1 MGVRSMKRKTIALCV
16 TGYDKEYET
25 RIAEG
30 IARRCSALDI
40 NLLVFA
46 SLIRKPDLNSGLTLP
61 ESVIKGETAVFDL
74 INYNMLDGIIIL
86 GDSIID
92 ESVIEK
98 VHRLAQKNNVPVINI
113 NDPTHVLDKNITLS
127 DKCAMEFVMKHLV
140 EDHGLTRINF
150 IGGFPGNL
158 QTEERLAGYKKVL
171 AEHNIPVEERRIAYG
186 QFWTKAADCT
196 REFLKDELPQ
206 AIVCAS
212 DTMAIFCMDE
222 LKNQGYSIPEDIIVT
237 GFDGIADCELYSP
250 TVTTVRRSFA
260 EAGEKAVDMLSGMW
274 QGKEVPDWEDV
285 VSVLE
290 KAESCGCVKKEPQEE
305 SYYNS
310 TYQTKNTFIE
320 FTAKL
325 TEMNTAFAGCRTSE
339 EVYEALKNGAAFFRF
354 NRLFVCIRS
363 SVEGGGSFVGSGSMK
378 SEGSAYSMMSMLQY
392 GHDVPVGTKFSS
404 EQLLPIDFP
413 DGEKAVFFGFSPLY
427 FSGKF
432 MGYLAYEPT
441 RMGGAGDFFSTWV
454 TAINNNAGNFYM
466 KKDLELVVKELENLN
481 VRDPLT
487 ELFNRRRMEKFG
499 GRLVDRARKEKL
511 VLTVICADIDGLKL
525 INDRWGHEA
534 GDNAIRQTANAM
546 FYAMPSDSVCTRTG
560 GDEFSVILCGADDS
574 GIEGYISRVSDYLA
588 DYNSRSGLPYKVD
601 CSCGYCSV
609 NGGEICSMEAVTRM
623 ADDNMYRLKA
633 AKKKSR

>member
-1 MGVRSMKRKTIALCV
+1 MKRKTIAFCV

-30 IARRCSALDI
+30 IARRCTALDI

-46 SLIRKPDLNSGLTLP
+46 SLIRKPYLNSGLTLP

-127 DKCAMEFVMKHLV
+127 DKCAMEFVLKHLV

-150 IGGFPGNL
+150 IGGFPGNR

-171 AEHNIPVEERRIAYG
+171 TEHNIPVEERRIAYG
-186 QFWTKAADCT
+186 QFWTKAVDCT

-206 AIVCAS
+206 AIVCAN

-222 LKNQGYSIPEDIIVT
+222 LKHQGYSIPKDIIVT

-260 EAGEKAVDMLSGMW
+260 EAGEKAVDMLSDMW
-274 QGKEVPDWEDV
+274 QGREVPDWVDV

-310 TYQTKNTFIE
+310 TYQTKDTFME
-320 FTAKL
+320 FTVKL

-392 GHDVPVGTKFSS
+392 GHDVPVGTKFFS
-404 EQLLPIDFP
+404 EQLLPIDFL

-441 RMGGAGDFFSTWV
+441 RMDGAGDFFSTWV

-487 ELFNRRRMEKFG
+487 ELFNRRGMEKFG
-499 GRLVDRARKEKL
+499 GRLVERARKEKL
-511 VLTVICADIDGLKL
+511 VLTVICADIDGLKP

-534 GDNAIRQTANAM
+534 GDNAIRQTANAL

-609 NGGEICSMEAVTRM
+609 NGGEISSMEAVTRM
-623 ADDNMYRLKA
+623 ADENMYRLKA

>member
-1 MGVRSMKRKTIALCV
+1 MKRKTIALCV

-30 IARRCSALDI
+30 IVRRCAELDI

-74 INYNMLDGIIIL
+74 LNYKLTDGIIIL

-92 ESVIEK
+92 EKVIEK
-98 VHRLAQKNNVPVINI
+98 VHSRARKNNVPVVNI
-113 NDPTHVLDKNITLS
+113 NDHTHVLDKNITLS
-127 DKCAMEFVMKHLV
+127 DKCAMEFVMRHLV
-140 EDHGLTRINF
+140 EEHGLKKINF

-171 AEHNIPVEERRIAYG
+171 SEHGIPVEEKRIAYG

-196 REFLKDELPQ
+196 KEFLKDDVPQ

-222 LKNQGYSIPEDIIVT
+222 LKKEGYRIPEDIIVT

-260 EAGEKAVDMLSGMW
+260 CSGEKAVDILSDMW
-274 QGKEVPDWEDV
+274 NGIDVPDWTDV
-285 VSVLE
+285 VSSLE
-290 KAESCGCVKKEPQEE
+290 KAQSCGCVKKEPQEE

-310 TYQTKNTFIE
+310 KYQSKNTFIE

-325 TEMNTAFAGCRTSE
+325 TEMNTAFAGCSTSE
-339 EVYEALKNGAAFFRF
+339 EIYEALRSGAAFFRF

-378 SEGSAYSMMSMLQY
+378 TEGEAYSMMSMLPY

-404 EQLLPIDFP
+404 ERLLPIELL

-427 FSGKF
+427 FNDKF

-487 ELFNRRRMEKFG
+487 ELFNRRGMEKFG
-499 GRLVDRARKEKL
+499 GRLVERAKMENL
-511 VLTVICADIDGLKL
+511 VLTVICADIDGLKT
-525 INDRWGHEA
+525 INDKWGHEA
-534 GDNAIRQTANAM
+534 GDNAIRQTANAL

-560 GDEFSVILCGADDS
+560 GDEFSIILCGEGDDS
-574 GIEGYISRVSDYLA
+574 INGYIRRVSEYLA
-588 DYNSRSGLPYKVD
+588 DYNSRSELPYKVD

-609 NGGEICSMEAVTRM
+609 NGGEISSMESVTRM
-623 ADDNMYRLKA
+623 ADENMYRLKA
-633 AKKKSR
+633 AKKQAR

>member
-1 MGVRSMKRKTIALCV
+1 MKRKTIAFCV

-30 IARRCSALDI
+30 IARRCTALDI

-46 SLIRKPDLNSGLTLP
+46 SLIRKPYLNSGLTLP

-92 ESVIEK
+92 ESIIEK

-127 DKCAMEFVMKHLV
+127 DKFAMEFVLKHLV

-150 IGGFPGNL
+150 IGGFPGNR

-171 AEHNIPVEERRIAYG
+171 TEHNIPVEERRIAYG
-186 QFWTKAADCT
+186 QFWTKAVDCT

-206 AIVCAS
+206 AIVCAN

-222 LKNQGYSIPEDIIVT
+222 LKHQGYSIPKDIIVT

-260 EAGEKAVDMLSGMW
+260 EAGEKAVDMLSDMW
-274 QGKEVPDWEDV
+274 QGREVPDWVDV

-310 TYQTKNTFIE
+310 TYQTKDTFME
-320 FTAKL
+320 FTVKL

-392 GHDVPVGTKFSS
+392 GHDVPVGTKFFS
-404 EQLLPIDFP
+404 EQLLPIDFL

-441 RMGGAGDFFSTWV
+441 RMDGAGDFFSTWV

-487 ELFNRRRMEKFG
+487 ELFNRRGMEKFG
-499 GRLVDRARKEKL
+499 GRLVERARKEKL
-511 VLTVICADIDGLKL
+511 MLTVICADIDGLKP

-534 GDNAIRQTANAM
+534 GDNAIRQTANAL

-609 NGGEICSMEAVTRM
+609 NGGEISSMEAVTRM

>member
-1 MGVRSMKRKTIALCV
+1 MKRKTIAFCV

-30 IARRCSALDI
+30 IARRCTALDI

-46 SLIRKPDLNSGLTLP
+46 SLIRKPYLNSGLTLP

-86 GDSIID
+86 GESIID

-127 DKCAMEFVMKHLV
+127 DKCAMEFVLKHLV

-150 IGGFPGNL
+150 IGGFPGNR

-171 AEHNIPVEERRIAYG
+171 TEHNIPVEERRIAYG
-186 QFWTKAADCT
+186 QFWTKAVDCT

-212 DTMAIFCMDE
+212 DAMAIFCMDE

-250 TVTTVRRSFA
+250 TVTTVRCSFA
-260 EAGEKAVDMLSGMW
+260 EAGEKAVDMLSDMW
-274 QGKEVPDWEDV
+274 QGREVPDWVDV
-285 VSVLE
+285 MSVLE
-290 KAESCGCVKKEPQEE
+290 KAESCGCVKKEPQKE
-305 SYYNS
+305 SYYDS
-310 TYQTKNTFIE
+310 TYQTKDTFMG

-363 SVEGGGSFVGSGSMK
+363 SVESGGSFVGSGSMK

-392 GHDVPVGTKFSS
+392 GRDVPVGTKFSS
-404 EQLLPIDFP
+404 EQLLPIDFL

-487 ELFNRRRMEKFG
+487 ELFNRRGMEKFG
-499 GRLVDRARKEKL
+499 GRLVERARKEKL
-511 VLTVICADIDGLKL
+511 VLTVICADIDGLKP
-525 INDRWGHEA
+525 INDQWGHEA
-534 GDNAIRQTANAM
+534 GDNAIKQTANAL

-609 NGGEICSMEAVTRM
+609 NGGEISSMEAVTRM
-623 ADDNMYRLKA
+623 ADENMYRLKA

>member
-1 MGVRSMKRKTIALCV
+1 
-16 TGYDKEYET
+16 
-25 RIAEG
+25 
-30 IARRCSALDI
+30 
-40 NLLVFA
+40 
-46 SLIRKPDLNSGLTLP
+46 
-61 ESVIKGETAVFDL
+61 
-74 INYNMLDGIIIL
+74 
-86 GDSIID
+86 
-92 ESVIEK
+92 
-98 VHRLAQKNNVPVINI
+98 
-113 NDPTHVLDKNITLS
+113 
-127 DKCAMEFVMKHLV
+127 
-140 EDHGLTRINF
+140 
-150 IGGFPGNL
+150 
-158 QTEERLAGYKKVL
+158 
-171 AEHNIPVEERRIAYG
+171 
-186 QFWTKAADCT
+186 
-196 REFLKDELPQ
+196 
-206 AIVCAS
+206 
-212 DTMAIFCMDE
+212 MAIFCMDE

-325 TEMNTAFAGCRTSE
+325 TEMNTSFAGCRTSE

-487 ELFNRRRMEKFG
+487 ELFNRRGMEKFG
-499 GRLVDRARKEKL
+499 GRLVERARKEKL

>member
-30 IARRCSALDI
+30 IARRCTALDI

-150 IGGFPGNL
+150 IGGFPGNR

-171 AEHNIPVEERRIAYG
+171 TEHNIPVEERRIAYG
-186 QFWTKAADCT
+186 QFWTKAVDCT

-274 QGKEVPDWEDV
+274 QGKEVPDWVDV

-310 TYQTKNTFIE
+310 TYQTKDTFMG

-325 TEMNTAFAGCRTSE
+325 REMNTAFAGCRTSE

-454 TAINNNAGNFYM
+454 TAINNKAGNFYK

-487 ELFNRRRMEKFG
+487 ELFNRRGMEKFG
-499 GRLVDRARKEKL
+499 GRLVERARKEKL
-511 VLTVICADIDGLKL
+511 VLTVICADIDGLKP

-534 GDNAIRQTANAM
+534 GDNAIRQTANAL

-560 GDEFSVILCGADDS
+560 GDEFSVILCGEDDS

>member
-1 MGVRSMKRKTIALCV
+1 MKRKTVALCV

-30 IARRCSALDI
+30 IARRCTALDI

-46 SLIRKPDLNSGLTLP
+46 SLIRKPYLNSGLTLP

-140 EDHGLTRINF
+140 EEHGLTRINF
-150 IGGFPGNL
+150 IGGFPGNR

-171 AEHNIPVEERRIAYG
+171 TEHNIPVEERRIAYG
-186 QFWTKAADCT
+186 QFWTKAVDCT

-206 AIVCAS
+206 AIVCAN

-222 LKNQGYSIPEDIIVT
+222 LKHQGYSIPEDIIVT

-260 EAGEKAVDMLSGMW
+260 EAGEKAVDMLSDMW
-274 QGKEVPDWEDV
+274 QGREVPDWVDV

-310 TYQTKNTFIE
+310 TYQTKDTFME
-320 FTAKL
+320 FTVKL

-392 GHDVPVGTKFSS
+392 GHDVPVGTKFFS
-404 EQLLPIDFP
+404 EQLLPIDFL

-441 RMGGAGDFFSTWV
+441 RMDGAGDFFSTWV

-487 ELFNRRRMEKFG
+487 ELFNRRGMEKFG
-499 GRLVDRARKEKL
+499 GRLVERARKEKL
-511 VLTVICADIDGLKL
+511 MLTVICADIDGLKP

-534 GDNAIRQTANAM
+534 GDNAIRQTANAL

-609 NGGEICSMEAVTRM
+609 NGGEISSMEAVTRM

>member
-25 RIAEG
+25 RIVEG
-30 IARRCSALDI
+30 IARRCTALDI

-171 AEHNIPVEERRIAYG
+171 TEHNIPVEERRIAYG

-260 EAGEKAVDMLSGMW
+260 EAGKKAVDMLSGMW
-274 QGKEVPDWEDV
+274 QGREVPDWEDV

-325 TEMNTAFAGCRTSE
+325 TEMNTSFAGCRTSE

-392 GHDVPVGTKFSS
+392 GHDVPVETKFSS
-404 EQLLPIDFP
+404 EQLLPIDFLY
-413 DGEKAVFFGFSPLY
+413 GEKAVFFGFSPLY

-487 ELFNRRRMEKFG
+487 ELFNRRGMEKFG

>member
-30 IARRCSALDI
+30 IARRCTALDI

-171 AEHNIPVEERRIAYG
+171 TEHNIPVEERRIAYG

-196 REFLKDELPQ
+196 RKFLKDELPQ

-237 GFDGIADCELYSP
+237 GFDGIADSELYSP
-250 TVTTVRRSFA
+250 TVTTVDRKS
-260 EAGEKAVDMLSGMW
+260 
-274 QGKEVPDWEDV
+274 V
-285 VSVLE
+285 V
-290 KAESCGCVKKEPQEE
+290 
-305 SYYNS
+305 
-310 TYQTKNTFIE
+310 
-320 FTAKL
+320 
-325 TEMNTAFAGCRTSE
+325 
-339 EVYEALKNGAAFFRF
+339 
-354 NRLFVCIRS
+354 
-363 SVEGGGSFVGSGSMK
+363 
-378 SEGSAYSMMSMLQY
+378 
-392 GHDVPVGTKFSS
+392 
-404 EQLLPIDFP
+404 
-413 DGEKAVFFGFSPLY
+413 
-427 FSGKF
+427 
-432 MGYLAYEPT
+432 
-441 RMGGAGDFFSTWV
+441 
-454 TAINNNAGNFYM
+454 
-466 KKDLELVVKELENLN
+466 
-481 VRDPLT
+481 
-487 ELFNRRRMEKFG
+487 
-499 GRLVDRARKEKL
+499 
-511 VLTVICADIDGLKL
+511 
-525 INDRWGHEA
+525 
-534 GDNAIRQTANAM
+534 
-546 FYAMPSDSVCTRTG
+546 
-560 GDEFSVILCGADDS
+560 
-574 GIEGYISRVSDYLA
+574 
-588 DYNSRSGLPYKVD
+588 
-601 CSCGYCSV
+601 
-609 NGGEICSMEAVTRM
+609 
-623 ADDNMYRLKA
+623 
-633 AKKKSR
+633 

>member
-1 MGVRSMKRKTIALCV
+1 MKRKTIAFCV

-30 IARRCSALDI
+30 IARRCTALDI

-46 SLIRKPDLNSGLTLP
+46 SLIRKPYLNSGLTLP

-127 DKCAMEFVMKHLV
+127 DKCAMEFVLKHLV

-150 IGGFPGNL
+150 IGGFPGNR

-171 AEHNIPVEERRIAYG
+171 TEHNIPVEERRIAYG
-186 QFWTKAADCT
+186 QFWTKAVDCT

-206 AIVCAS
+206 AIVCAN

-222 LKNQGYSIPEDIIVT
+222 LKHQGYSIPKDIIVT

-260 EAGEKAVDMLSGMW
+260 EAGEKAVDMLSDMW
-274 QGKEVPDWEDV
+274 QGREVPDWVDV

-310 TYQTKNTFIE
+310 TYQTKDTFME
-320 FTAKL
+320 FTVKL

-392 GHDVPVGTKFSS
+392 GHDVPVGTKFFS
-404 EQLLPIDFP
+404 EQLLPIDFL

-441 RMGGAGDFFSTWV
+441 RMDGAGDFFSTWV

-487 ELFNRRRMEKFG
+487 ELFNRRGMEKFG
-499 GRLVDRARKEKL
+499 GRLVERARKEKL
-511 VLTVICADIDGLKL
+511 MLTVICADIDGLKP

-534 GDNAIRQTANAM
+534 GDNAIRQTANAL

-609 NGGEICSMEAVTRM
+609 NGGEISSMEAVTRM